1 MTMTDVA
8 HTSKQLPDTDKFR
21 FLHTMIRVRDLD
33 ASLQFYTDLLGMKLL
48 RKRDYPRAKLPS
60 PLSVTATRAATR

>member
-8 HTSKQLPDTDKFR
+8 DKPELIPR

-33 ASLQFYTDLLGMKLL
+33 ASLRFYTNLLGMKLL
-48 RKRDYPRAKLPS
+48 RQTR
-60 PLSVTATRAATR
+60 LS